1 MILHY
6 LLLLIRILMKQ
17 IHQKETK
24 NILTAKNIA
33 IMRMLLISLAQ
44 G

>member
-1 MILHY
+1 
-6 LLLLIRILMKQ
+6 MKQ
-17 IHQKETK
+17 IHQKGTK
-24 NILTAKNIA
+24 NILTAMNIA